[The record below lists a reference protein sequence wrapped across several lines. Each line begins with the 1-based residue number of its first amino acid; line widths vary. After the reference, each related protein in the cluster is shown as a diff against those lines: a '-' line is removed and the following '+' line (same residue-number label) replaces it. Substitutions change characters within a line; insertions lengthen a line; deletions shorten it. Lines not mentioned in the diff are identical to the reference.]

1 MAQVIKCECGVI
13 VHGEDDQEL
22 VANAEKHIA
31 ADHPQLVG
39 RYSSEQLA
47 GMVEQL

>member
-13 VHGEDDQEL
+13 VRGSDDREL
-22 VANAEKHIA
+22 IANAEKHIA

-39 RYSSEQLA
+39 RYSPEQLA
-47 GMVEQL
+47 GMAEQL